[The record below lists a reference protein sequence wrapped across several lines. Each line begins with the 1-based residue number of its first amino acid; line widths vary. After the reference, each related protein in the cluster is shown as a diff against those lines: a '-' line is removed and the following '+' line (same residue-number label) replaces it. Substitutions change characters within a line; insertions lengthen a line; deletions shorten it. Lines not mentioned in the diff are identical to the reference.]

1 MSSRLRPASLVTA
14 SSRNL
19 GACKGRSKKQDRE
32 WAELSRMWA
41 QGNSVSLSS
50 VGRGAL
56 DHNPAL
62 ELSLLE
68 ARPQALELPYQ
79 SVIGFRPPPGQE
91 GWQEGVGSS
100 HSVQINSPGA
110 AISHSQQLEN
120 ECPSV
125 KGTWVGHQYHLL
137 NSRNQGQLAL
147 QSRPE
152 L

>member
-68 ARPQALELPYQ
+68 ARSSGAGTPVSVSHWFQATSRTGGLA
-79 SVIGFRPPPGQE
+79 GG
-91 GWQEGVGSS
+91 GW
-100 HSVQINSPGA
+100 
-110 AISHSQQLEN
+110 
-120 ECPSV
+120 
-125 KGTWVGHQYHLL
+125 
-137 NSRNQGQLAL
+137 
-147 QSRPE
+147 
-152 L
+152 

>member
-1 MSSRLRPASLVTA
+1 MSPRVRPRSLETA

-19 GACKGRSKKQDRE
+19 CACEGRSKKQDRE
-32 WAELSRMWA
+32 RAERSRVWA
-41 QGNSVSLSS
+41 QGNSVSPSS

-56 DHNPAL
+56 DHKPAL
-62 ELSLLE
+62 ELSLLD
-68 ARPQALELPYQ
+68 ASSSGTGTPI

-91 GWQEGVGSS
+91 GWQEGVGGS

-137 NSRNQGQLAL
+137 NSRNQGQLYL